1 MNIGIIRRADS
12 LGRIVIPKELRDF
25 FLLGRNEPVEII
37 ATEQGILIRKP
48 EYQVTKVEKENENES
63 SKYDF

>member
-25 FLLGRNEPVEII
+25 FRLDRNEPVEII

-48 EYQVTKVEKENENES
+48 EYQVTKVEKGE
-63 SKYDF
+63 